1 MEKSKVYC
9 LDLLLFS
16 LLLMKNV
23 HYNKKRRPISG
34 AAAVQSPNRLV
45 SLIAWA
51 NGSTLAAIHGIDRIR
66 RID

>member
-1 MEKSKVYC
+1 
-9 LDLLLFS
+9 
-16 LLLMKNV
+16 MKNML
-23 HYNKKRRPISG
+23 YNKKRRPISG